1 MCNHSLACLKSEVN
15 GISLRWQPETN
26 ECVSATDSVKM
37 RVRIL
42 TSCKNRVKKL
52 YKTRRRNKES
62 KRRRDKE
69 IKFFRSAYC
78 LVQFSYSL
86 FTLLFPFEAEV
97 LCQTLP
103 FRLQPLSLI
112 PPAEQSVDSRQHR
125 WAYPYL
131 LKQAPLPH
139 GLSQHTE

>member
-1 MCNHSLACLKSEVN
+1 MIVADFRFYKHDSKV
-15 GISLRWQPETN
+15 TN
-26 ECVSATDSVKM
+26 
-37 RVRIL
+37 RIL
-42 TSCKNRVKKL
+42 PMLHFGIQYEDNTILNLVSYYN
-52 YKTRRRNKES
+52 Y
-62 KRRRDKE
+62 
-69 IKFFRSAYC
+69 IFFRSAYC
-78 LVQFSYSL
+78 LVQLSYSL